1 MMKIIFTLLL
11 FLYAAILP
19 AQWSNTNNQ
28 FFDSLH
34 MVVANAAN
42 DQGQSVVIRSYPDSG
57 YIVIWEDFR
66 NAATNEDI
74 YAQKYDKNG
83 VAQWTANG
91 VPVATGPDIQ
101 KFSNT
106 GNADYRNYSHACTD
120 SSGGFYVAWEDWNT
134 VNTGAGGAHRVCVQH
149 IKANGTAVFPGVGY
163 IVAQPTLTNSDQY
176 GAPQL
181 IADGN
186 GGFFIA
192 YLQLDPFSSRYTN
205 LFAYCFKEEGDTLT
219 YYGGGKIDVDKVQ
232 GAENSF
238 PCNTTVTRK
247 FIASIDDSV
256 QAFHLYP
263 DANKGCG
270 IVFTFTRNSG
280 PPIGGWFMAYNQL
293 CRVKKDC
300 VATKVRRTG
309 LTGTIPTTAIYKINE
324 VVKLYDFIIY
334 GYTNEYR
341 CADNSI
347 ATVSNEEIENGGA
360 GYAYISNKIPTE
372 IYSLGF
378 PKGAVLET
386 NGNINAQM
394 AAVNVKSLTNGSV
407 TPFATIS
414 FFIDPIEKYD
424 SIPYQLITDLTHS
437 NWANNPV
444 MPSSINKING
454 SMDTLL
460 DADGGEHDFSLTSGA
475 NRAFAS
481 TFVYNGNY
489 NPGIAG
495 TLLLQEIKVD
505 RKTADSFNIHIN
517 NIPGNK
523 GVVMGKEVATGF
535 QSSEIR
541 YAYPQVAMDALGNAL
556 FYVREYG
563 RYNRVS
569 PIGDSAKL
577 LWGSPGKPN
586 GNYYAPDAPFAA
598 MGGDGTAIISWQ
610 DNSATNPPSGI
621 NIYMRHID
629 SLTETNYLLPF
640 KKVLPINP
648 NNESSAIPQ
657 ILTGYT
663 DKWVS
668 FDLPYAS
675 YWTEVVQV
683 ADQYN
688 LGAVNMQAYENTG
701 PIRTYNGIPYL
712 DRNYLITPQN
722 NPAGAANV
730 SVRLFFTTAQFTAL
744 KTADPSITSPA
755 RLVVT
760 KQPGTFNV
768 LQAYTPAAGEQ
779 IIVPNTWG
787 EVDGGYFIE
796 ISVNSFSNFFI
807 QKGFSVVPVKWVD
820 VNAAWKD
827 ESTVIV
833 KWQVSEQINAT
844 QYSVE
849 HSIDGLHYT
858 SACAV
863 AAGYDENYSCN
874 TTADKIKTNYYRVVE
889 EDYNRKKYFSKT
901 VLLKP
906 VAQTTGIQLSPNPA
920 NDFTIIQCSE
930 KIKSIMLYDL
940 SGRLQFQ
947 QHYGDYRV
955 LLNTNIFGKGI
966 YQVIIET
973 SNHNRYSKKIVI
985 Q

>member
-1 MMKIIFTLLL
+1 MKIIFTLLL
-11 FLYAAILP
+11 FCLHAIIF

-34 MVVANAAN
+34 MAVSKAPN
-42 DQGQSVVIRSYPDSG
+42 DQGQSLVIRSYPDSG

-83 VAQWTANG
+83 VAQWAVNG

-101 KFSNT
+101 KFSST
-106 GNADYRNYSHACTD
+106 GNADYRNYGHACTD
-120 SSGGFYVAWEDWNT
+120 SSGGFYIAWEDWNT
-134 VNTGAGGAHRVCVQH
+134 VNTGVGGAHRVCVQH
-149 IKANGTAVFPGVGY
+149 IKANGSAVFPGVGY
-163 IVAQPTLTNSDQY
+163 IVAQPTITNSDQY

-186 GGFFIA
+186 GGFFIGF
-192 YLQLDPFSSRYTN
+192 LQLDPFGSRYTN
-205 LFAYCFKEEGDTLT
+205 LFAYCFKEEADTLT

-247 FIASIDDSV
+247 FIASIDDRV

-270 IVFTFTRNSG
+270 IVYTFTRNSG

-300 VATKVRRTG
+300 VATKIRRSG
-309 LTGTIPTTAIYKINE
+309 LTGTIPTTAVYKKND
-324 VVKLYDFIIY
+324 VVRLYEFITY

-347 ATVSNEEIENGGA
+347 AAVINEEIENGGA

-378 PKGAVLET
+378 PKAAVLET

-394 AAVNVKSLTNGSV
+394 AAVNVRSLINGSV

-414 FFIDPIEKYD
+414 FFIDPVEKYD
-424 SIPYQLITDLTHS
+424 SIPYQLITDLNHPD
-437 NWANNPV
+437 WANNPV
-444 MPSSINKING
+444 MPASLNKING

-460 DADGGEHDFSLTSGA
+460 DADAGEHDFSLTSGA

-481 TFVYNGNY
+481 TFIYNGKY

-517 NIPGNK
+517 NVPGSK
-523 GVVMGKEVATGF
+523 GVVVGKEVATGF
-535 QSSEIR
+535 QGSEIR
-541 YAYPQVAMDALGNAL
+541 YAYPQVAMDQQGNAL
-556 FYVREYG
+556 FYVREFG

-577 LWGSPGKPN
+577 LWSSPGKPT
-586 GNYYAPDAPFAA
+586 GNYYAPDGPYAA
-598 MGGDGTAIISWQ
+598 MGGDGTAVISWQ
-610 DNSATNPPSGI
+610 DNRATDPPSGV

-629 SLTETNYLLPF
+629 SLTKINYLPPF
-640 KKVLPINP
+640 KKVQAINA
-648 NNESSAIPQ
+648 NNQSNAIPQ
-657 ILTGYT
+657 VLTGYT

-668 FDLPYAS
+668 FDLFNAS

-683 ADQYN
+683 NDQFN
-688 LGAVNMQAYENTG
+688 LGAVYMQAYENVGTV
-701 PIRTYNGIPYL
+701 RKFNGIPYL

-722 NPAGAANV
+722 NPAGAGDV
-730 SVRLFFTTAQFTAL
+730 SVRLFFTTAQFEAL
-744 KTADPSITSPA
+744 KAADPSITNPGN
-755 RLVVT
+755 LVVI
-760 KQPGTFNV
+760 KQPGTSNV
-768 LQAYTPAAGEQ
+768 LSTYIPITGEEIITPSAWSA
-779 IIVPNTWG
+779 
-787 EVDGGYFIE
+787 VDGGYYIE
-796 ISVNSFSNFFI
+796 IIVNSFSNFFI
-807 QKGFSVVPVKWVD
+807 QKGFSVVPVKWAV
-820 VNAAWKD
+820 VTAAWLD
-827 ESTVIV
+827 ETTATVQWKV
-833 KWQVSEQINAT
+833 NEQTDVAH
-844 QYSVE
+844 YAVE
-849 HSIDGLHYT
+849 QSKDGLHFIA
-858 SACAV
+858 ACTVNV
-863 AAGYDENYSCN
+863 ANTDTYHCN
-874 TTADKIKTNYYRVVE
+874 VPSEKNTTNYYRVVE
-889 EDYNRKKYFSKT
+889 EDINGKKYYSKIVT
-901 VLLKP
+901 LKP
-906 VAQTTGIQLSPNPA
+906 ADQSSHVQLLPNPA
-920 NDFTIIQCSE
+920 NNFTIIKSNE
-930 KIKSIMLYDL
+930 KIRSIMLYDL
-940 SGRLQFQ
+940 SGRMQFQ
-947 QHYGDYRV
+947 KYCNDYQ
-955 LLNTNIFGKGI
+955 LTLNTSSFSKGI
-966 YQVIIET
+966 YQLMIET
-973 SNHNRYSKKIVI
+973 DDHKMEYKKLVI